1 MERRSVHVD
10 CCMRKGVWHILKKE
24 KVLGRKKKF
33 FSMDDF
39 ELTLLALPTTI
50 WYILFTYMP
59 MFGILIAFKR
69 IRAPR
74 RGTNFLTH
82 VLTSENAGF
91 DNFRFVFG
99 SRDATLMFRNT
110 LGYNVVFIITGL
122 LFSVGL
128 ALMISQLH
136 SKKLAKVCQ
145 TAMFLPHFLS
155 WVVVSYFVFSFLSV
169 DKGLIN
175 NFFAESGRDRVQ
187 WYMQPQYW
195 PYIIV
200 FLNLWKGTGYGMVV
214 YLASISGIDGAL
226 YEAAII
232 DGARKFQQIKYI
244 TLPML
249 KPIILIMFILAVG
262 RIFSTD
268 FGLFYQVPRN
278 SGPLVDVTQTIDV
291 YVFKALMGQ
300 ANYGFAAAAG
310 LLQSVF
316 GLITILIANGV
327 VRKVDAENALF

>member
-1 MERRSVHVD
+1 
-10 CCMRKGVWHILKKE
+10 
-24 KVLGRKKKF
+24 
-33 FSMDDF
+33 MDDF
-39 ELTLLALPTTI
+39 ELTLLAMPTVI
-50 WYILFTYMP
+50 WYILFTYLP
-59 MFGILIAFKR
+59 MFGIIIAFKR
-69 IRAPR
+69 IRAPK
-74 RGTNFLTH
+74 RGVGFLTH
-82 VLTSENAGF
+82 ILTSENAGL

-99 SRDATLMFRNT
+99 GRDASLMFRNT
-110 LGYNVVFIITGL
+110 LGYNTVFIILGMVTA
-122 LFSVGL
+122 VGL

-136 SKKLAKVCQ
+136 SKRLAKVVQ

-155 WVVVSYFVFSFLSV
+155 WVVVSYFVFSFLSM

-175 NFFAESGRDRVQ
+175 TFLSEAGRDSIQ

-195 PYIIV
+195 PYILI

-214 YLASISGIDGAL
+214 YLASISGIDGEL

-232 DGARKFQQIKYI
+232 DGAKKSQQIKYI
-244 TLPML
+244 TLPLL

-291 YVFKALMGQ
+291 YVFKALMGNP
-300 ANYGFAAAAG
+300 NYGFAAAAG

-316 GLITILIANGV
+316 GLIPILIANAV
-327 VRKVDAENALF
+327 VRRIDAENALF